1 MHYNWNS
8 NINFIFK
15 KQTLHVWRQQF
26 YHTKILNITI
36 PDNIKM
42 TMTCIGSP
50 IYNFIN
56 INNDN
61 FVFLMYFLDGFMLS
75 EDNKSLYK

>member
-1 MHYNWNS
+1 MCGDNS
-8 NINFIFK
+8 FIIQK
-15 KQTLHVWRQQF
+15 
-26 YHTKILNITI
+26 YSILQYQ
-36 PDNIKM
+36 PDYIKM
-42 TMTCIGSP
+42 TMNCIGSP